1 MLNQFRE
8 ETEVEVDGQIKDGSE
23 QEEESS
29 GSERVEAKMV
39 QEEEMMEKES
49 LESEME
55 VEAEPDE
62 ELTLEDLV
70 ARHKSLHASGLL
82 SDDTLLLVLADAKE
96 AGHEEQDPDIVGAF

>member
-1 MLNQFRE
+1 MGKSRMFLSRRRSLQ
-8 ETEVEVDGQIKDGSE
+8 GLK
-23 QEEESS
+23 
-29 GSERVEAKMV
+29 RVEAKVV
-39 QEEEMMEKES
+39 QEEEMMEES
-49 LESEME
+49 LGSEME

-96 AGHEEQDPDIVGAF
+96 AGCEEQDPDIVGAF